1 MEKNTLHVIMPDY
14 MTGFQCIA
22 GKCRHSCCIGWEID
36 IDEEALRRY
45 MSVSGP
51 LGEKLRAKISADGT
65 DDAPHF
71 LLEGEDERCPFLN
84 EQNLCELILNLGED
98 SLCQICRD
106 HPRFRNYIGDR
117 EEIGLGLCCEE
128 AARLILRQT
137 HPLRLTGD
145 PADFSGWTPEEVD
158 LYQFRSRIFA
168 HLENTSRSLSERL
181 TSIFQENGLL
191 LPQIDM
197 SRWSAFLTE
206 LERLDPAWDRELARL
221 AKEGDSSGISCL
233 SAPNAAVSA
242 SSNPKSEGFFLALF
256 SYFLYRH
263 LPAALEDGQRV
274 VRVLFAYIA
283 TQILMSLYASHLK
296 DDPETAEDALI
307 ECARMFSSE
316 IEYSDENVTRI
327 LLEIER
333 VYF

>member
-36 IDEEALRRY
+36 IDEEALRHY
-45 MSVSGP
+45 MTVSGL
-51 LGEKLRAKISADGT
+51 LGDKLRAKISADGT

-137 HPLRLTGD
+137 HPMRLTGD
-145 PADFSGWTPEEVD
+145 PADMSGWTPEDVD

-168 HLENTSRSLSERL
+168 RLEDTACPLSERL
-181 TSIFQENGLL
+181 TSIFQENGLP

-221 AKEGDSSGISCL
+221 AEGRVSCGISCL
-233 SAPNAAVSA
+233 FAPDAA
-242 SSNPKSEGFFLALF
+242 SSDPKSEGFFLALF

-263 LPAALEDGQRV
+263 LPAALEDGQLE
-274 VRVLFAYIA
+274 VRVLFAYVA

-296 DDPETAEDALI
+296 EDPETAEDALI